1 MISTLRTYE
10 NNRFFSQT
18 CGKGFKTSG
27 ALGTHRP
34 LHSNEK
40 SFICHHCP
48 YRANTKNNLKIHD
61 RIHSGVRPYKCRFC
75 VAKFTTN
82 SNMQKHMRNIHEKE
96 KTNKV
101 PIADLFQLTRAKAN
115 VQYSSFFLVSFQCD
129 ECDRSFFSRESAR
142 KHMVTHTGLKP
153 YKCTHC
159 TMSYSWYNGL
169 KKHVKAQHA
178 NAKIPTETSFYN
190 ELKLRG

>member
-1 MISTLRTYE
+1 MIPTIRTH
-10 NNRFFSQT
+10 NNSNFHIQT

-27 ALGTHRP
+27 ALYTHRP

-40 SFICHHCP
+40 SFICQHCP

-75 VAKFTTN
+75 AVKFTTS

-101 PIADLFQLTRAKAN
+101 AGYLTSFHVLKLTR
-115 VQYSSFFLVSFQCD
+115 FFVY
-129 ECDRSFFSRESAR
+129 RFSVTNAIVRFSAASR
-142 KHMVTHTGLKP
+142 PG
-153 YKCTHC
+153 
-159 TMSYSWYNGL
+159 SIW
-169 KKHVKAQHA
+169 
-178 NAKIPTETSFYN
+178 
-190 ELKLRG
+190 